1 MENIVTT
8 SNKSTKS
15 GWMALF
21 LGIFLGIF
29 GIHRFYVGKI
39 GTGILMILTL
49 GGLGI
54 WLLTDL
60 ILIVSNKFEDK
71 QGNTVVLMQNPSS
84 FRKGIIGFCA
94 VFSQILVCIGLFFAI
109 IFYFTS
115 GLIKPI
121 QNQLNAIG
129 HDDMQMA
136 YTYTSTAFQRAVSFE
151 RFKIMINHY
160 PALKNNASFS
170 WNKREFQNDKGFVT
184 GILKSKDGVVLP
196 IEYRLIKEDGQWK
209 ILSFTLNQKNSEKQS
224 DVESEPLINV
234 TAEKMTVV
242 NSSPSQPVIPSQ
254 AYRVYED
261 KRAKFSIIYPAA
273 WDISSKKPGQLF
285 ATGKKG
291 TASFYSI
298 ITIHT
303 IPEKKIG
310 GKFSSAKAY
319 VEAFKKEIVQKFST
333 VKFLNEGE
341 AELPQ
346 NPKQF
351 RGEYVMFTFTHKNI
365 AFKRMDFVIER
376 DDGLA
381 LYDWSYTAPEKRFDQ
396 DLPIAKAMYESW
408 VIK

>member
-1 MENIVTT
+1 MENIVKT

-15 GWMALF
+15 GWIALF

-39 GTGILMILTL
+39 GTGILMMLTL
-49 GGLGI
+49 GGMGI

-71 QGNTVVLMQNPSS
+71 QGNTVVLMQNPSP
-84 FRKGIIGFCA
+84 FMKGIIGFCA
-94 VFSQILVCIGLFFAI
+94 VFSQILVCIGLFIAI
-109 IFYFTS
+109 IFYSTS

-136 YTYTSTAFQRAVSFE
+136 YTYTSTAFQQAVPFE
-151 RFKIMINHY
+151 RFKIIINQY
-160 PALKNNASFS
+160 PALKNNVRFS
-170 WNKREFQNDKGFVT
+170 WNKREFQNEKGFVS

-196 IEYRLIKEDGQWK
+196 IEYRLIKENGQWK
-209 ILSFTLNQKNSEKQS
+209 ILSFTLNKKNTESQS
-224 DVESEPLINV
+224 NIESEPLIKV
-234 TAEKMTVV
+234 AAEKMTDV
-242 NSSPSQPVIPSQ
+242 NSSPSP

-261 KRAKFSIIYPAA
+261 KKAKFSISYPAA

-303 IPEKKIG
+303 IPAKKIG

-319 VEAFKKEIVQKFST
+319 VEAFKKEIAQKFST

-351 RGEYVMFTFTHKNI
+351 RGEYIMFTFTHKNI

-396 DLPIAKAMYESW
+396 DLPLAKAMYESW